1 MSASDNKMIEA
12 IAKMYPKLSKT
23 QITNFVNKNKKPIAV
38 ASVTKVK
45 VGVIPMNNKK
55 KKKNSD
61 GTAMKL

>member
-23 QITNFVNKNKKPIAV
+23 QITNFVKKNKKPIAV

-45 VGVIPMNNKK
+45 VGVMPMNNKK
-55 KKKNSD
+55 KKK
-61 GTAMKL
+61 KV